1 MVREFIK
8 HHLNPEP
15 VKFIIAGSISSV
27 SALITIF
34 ILVSGFHLWP
44 VLGTILASGVSG
56 AVGFNLHKHWTFRNK
71 SPRWRKQAI
80 FFLGLILGNLS
91 ASAGLMYLLNDIL
104 GLWYFLAQ
112 VLIILSL
119 ATVNFLLNKFIIF
132 KNQT

>member
-56 AVGFNLHKHWTFRNK
+56 AVGFNLHKH
-71 SPRWRKQAI
+71 
-80 FFLGLILGNLS
+80 
-91 ASAGLMYLLNDIL
+91 
-104 GLWYFLAQ
+104 
-112 VLIILSL
+112 
-119 ATVNFLLNKFIIF
+119 
-132 KNQT
+132 